1 MVAAMLYPEPDK
13 PGRGKRG
20 KSNRN
25 GWFSQQ
31 RLNDARAFC
40 VTRAS

>member
-20 KSNRN
+20 KATETGGLANS
-25 GWFSQQ
+25 
-31 RLNDARAFC
+31 D
-40 VTRAS
+40 